1 MKNLFNSIN
10 EEISLSKSK
19 FENLKASTLHETSM
33 KFNIFTVEVQRL
45 NTLLTAR
52 INSFLKNNDLTD
64 QQVKEIKDFTDKAMT
79 DFITN
84 SGMPGINPNFKIDI
98 DLK

>member
-10 EEISLSKSK
+10 EEISLSKSN
-19 FENLKASTLHETSM
+19 FESLKSSSLHETSV
-33 KFNIFTVEVQRL
+33 KFNIFTAEVQRL
-45 NTLLTAR
+45 NTVLTDR
-52 INSFLKNNDLTD
+52 LNSFFKDNDLTD

-79 DFITN
+79 DFITK
-84 SGMPGINPNFKIDI
+84 SGIPGINPNFKIDI